1 MYKYILSQKGRKVN
15 MPVKINTLEVENVK
29 RVKAVTLTP
38 NQNGLTILGGN
49 NGQGKT
55 SVLDAICWAVGG
67 NKYKPS
73 NAAREGAYTDPHI
86 RIQLS
91 NGLIVERAGKNAAL
105 KVIDPQGNKSG
116 QALLDSFISELAL
129 NLPKF
134 LNASDKEKA
143 DTLLQIIGVGDKLAQ
158 MENEEQRLYNQRR
171 AVGQIA
177 DQKKKFAAELPSWQ
191 NVPEQPVTASELIQ
205 QQQEILARN
214 GANMQRRNE
223 FKSLEAKHGIL
234 GEKLRGLNDQIQQ
247 LSDARIELQKE
258 IEALEEAIEAAGKT
272 VAELHDE
279 STAEIEQS
287 IAEIDAVN
295 AKVRDNIAKAQ
306 AEQEAADLSGQYDE
320 LTEQIEDIRKAR
332 TDLLSSADL
341 PLPGLSV
348 EGGKLLY
355 NGKAWDCMSGS
366 EQLTVATAIV
376 RRLNPQCGFVLLDKL
391 EQMDVQ
397 TLAGFGQ
404 WLEAQGLQ
412 AIATRVSLGGECSVI
427 IEDGYIAGSKPAE
440 PEAPRWQKGV
450 F

>member
-1 MYKYILSQKGRKVN
+1 

-38 NQNGLTILGGN
+38 SENGLTILGGN

-67 NKYKPS
+67 NKFKPS
-73 NAAREGAYTDPHI
+73 NAARDGAYTDPHI
-86 RIQLS
+86 RLTLS
-91 NGLIVERAGKNAAL
+91 NGLVVERAGKNSAL

-116 QALLDSFISELAL
+116 QALLDNFISELAL

-143 DTLLQIIGVGDKLAQ
+143 DTLLRIIGVGDKLAQ
-158 MENEEQRLYNQRR
+158 MESEEQRLYNQRR
-171 AVGQIA
+171 AVGQIT

-205 QQQEILARN
+205 RQQDILRKNAEN
-214 GANMQRRNE
+214 QR
-223 FKSLEAKHGIL
+223 
-234 GEKLRGLNDQIQQ
+234 LRGELAKWTAEVSRLESELESAKQKLLIAQTSATDLN
-247 LSDARIELQKE
+247 
-258 IEALEEAIEAAGKT
+258 
-272 VAELHDE
+272 DE
-279 STAEIEQS
+279 STAEIERS

-306 AEQEAADLSGQYDE
+306 AEQEAADLSAQYDG
-320 LTEQIEDIRKAR
+320 LTEDIENIRKAR
-332 TDLLSSADL
+332 TDLLNSADL
-341 PLPGLSV
+341 PLPGLTV
-348 EGGKLLY
+348 DGGKLLY
-355 NGKAWDCMSGS
+355 KGKAWDCMSGS

-397 TLAGFGQ
+397 TLAAFGQ
-404 WLEAQGLQ
+404 WLESQGLQ
-412 AIATRVSLGGECSVI
+412 AIATRVSLGDECSVI
-427 IEDGYIAGSKPAE
+427 IEDGYIAGGTQPAPAPAPAE
-440 PEAPRWQKGV
+440 PPRYVPGWNQK
-450 F
+450 

>member
-1 MYKYILSQKGRKVN
+1 

-38 NQNGLTILGGN
+38 SENGLTILGGN

-67 NKYKPS
+67 NKFKPT
-73 NAAREGAYTDPHI
+73 NAARDGAYTDPHI
-86 RIQLS
+86 RLTLS
-91 NGLIVERAGKNAAL
+91 NGLVVERAGKNAAL

-143 DTLLQIIGVGDKLAQ
+143 DTLLRIIGVGDKLAQ
-158 MENEEQRLYNQRR
+158 MEIEEQRLYNQRR

-205 QQQEILARN
+205 RQQDILRKNAEN
-214 GANMQRRNE
+214 QR
-223 FKSLEAKHGIL
+223 
-234 GEKLRGLNDQIQQ
+234 LRGELAKWTAEVSRLESELESAKQKLLIAQTSA
-247 LSDARIELQKE
+247 SD
-258 IEALEEAIEAAGKT
+258 
-272 VAELHDE
+272 LHDE
-279 STAEIEQS
+279 STAELERN

-306 AEQEAADLSGQYDE
+306 AEQEASDLTAQYDG
-320 LTEQIEDIRKAR
+320 LTEDIENIRKAR
-332 TDLLSSADL
+332 TDLLNSADL
-341 PLPGLSV
+341 PLPGLTV
-348 EGGKLLY
+348 ESGKLLY
-355 NGKAWDCMSGS
+355 KGKAWDCMSGS

-397 TLAGFGQ
+397 TLAAFGQ
-404 WLEAQGLQ
+404 WLESQGLQ
-412 AIATRVSLGGECSVI
+412 AIATRVSLGDECSVI
-427 IEDGYIAGSKPAE
+427 IEDGYIAGSVKPE
-440 PEAPRWQKGV
+440 PAPAPAPAAPPRYVPGWNQK
-450 F
+450 

>member
-1 MYKYILSQKGRKVN
+1 

-38 NQNGLTILGGN
+38 SENGLTILGGN

-67 NKYKPS
+67 NKFKPS
-73 NAAREGAYTDPHI
+73 NAARDGAYTDPHI
-86 RIQLS
+86 RLTLS
-91 NGLIVERAGKNAAL
+91 NGLVVERAGKNAAL

-143 DTLLQIIGVGDKLAQ
+143 DTLLRIIGVADKLAA
-158 MENEEQRLYNQRR
+158 MEIEEQRLYNQRR

-205 QQQEILARN
+205 RQQEILRKNAEN
-214 GANMQRRNE
+214 QRIRGE
-223 FKSLEAKHGIL
+223 LAKWTAEVSRLESELESAKQ
-234 GEKLRGLNDQIQQ
+234 KLLIAQTSA
-247 LSDARIELQKE
+247 SD
-258 IEALEEAIEAAGKT
+258 
-272 VAELHDE
+272 LHDE
-279 STAEIEQS
+279 STAELERN

-306 AEQEAADLSGQYDE
+306 AEQEAADLSAQYDG
-320 LTEQIEDIRKAR
+320 LTEDIENIRKAR
-332 TDLLSSADL
+332 TDLLNSADL
-341 PLPGLSV
+341 PLPGLTV
-348 EGGKLLY
+348 ESGKLLY
-355 NGKAWDCMSGS
+355 KGKAWDCMSGS

-376 RRLNPQCGFVLLDKL
+376 RRLNPECGFVLLDKL

-412 AIATRVSLGGECSVI
+412 AIATRVSLGDECSVI
-427 IEDGYIAGSKPAE
+427 IEDGYIAGSTQPAPASAPAE
-440 PEAPRWQKGV
+440 PPRYVPGWNQK
-450 F
+450 